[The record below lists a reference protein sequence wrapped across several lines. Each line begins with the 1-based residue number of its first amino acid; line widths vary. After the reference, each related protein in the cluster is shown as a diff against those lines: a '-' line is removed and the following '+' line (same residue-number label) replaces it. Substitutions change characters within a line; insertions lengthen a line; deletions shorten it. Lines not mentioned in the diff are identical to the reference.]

1 MTTIVGLGRP
11 ELASLLT
18 PLGLDTARI
27 VRELWTGLY
36 ARGAANL
43 EQIRLNKAVRAKLAA
58 VVSLDR
64 PKIVREQI
72 SSDGTRKWLIELADK
87 NLVETVYIPE
97 EGRGAVCVSS
107 QVGCTMRCSFCH
119 TGTQPLVRNLTAA
132 EIASQ
137 VLLARDRL
145 GDFEGGKRGSLVGS
159 VVLMGMGEPLANYDA
174 VVSAIAV
181 MSDTDGLAI
190 SKRRITLSTSGL
202 VPQIDRLGRECAVS
216 LAISLHA
223 TNDRLRDELVP
234 INTRFKLE
242 ELMAACRR
250 YPSTNAR
257 RILFEYVMLDGVNDS
272 EAEARE
278 LVRLLEGVNA
288 KVNLI
293 PFNPWPGSRYG
304 TSTPERIEAF
314 ARVLVNAGFPSPV
327 RTPRGRDIA
336 AACGQLKSASIRA
349 KKTSAALRADG

>member
-1 MTTIVGLGRP
+1 MTIAGLGRA
-11 ELASLLT
+11 ELEALLAPLEVDT
-18 PLGLDTARI
+18 PRVL
-27 VRELWTGLY
+27 RELWTGLY
-36 ARGAANL
+36 ARGATSL
-43 EQIRLNKAVRAKLAA
+43 EQLPLNKKVREKLAGA
-58 VVSLDR
+58 VSLER
-64 PKIVREQI
+64 PEIVREQI
-72 SSDGTRKWLIELADK
+72 SNDGTRKWLLKLADG

-132 EIASQ
+132 EIAAQ

-145 GDFEGGKRGSLVGS
+145 GDFEGGKRGNLVGS

-174 VVSAIAV
+174 VVSAIAT
-181 MSDTDGLAI
+181 MSDSDGLAI
-190 SKRRITLSTSGL
+190 SRRRITLSTSGL
-202 VPQIDRLGRECAVS
+202 VPQIERLGREHPVS

-223 TNDRLRDELVP
+223 TNDALRDELVP
-234 INTRFKLE
+234 INTRYNLE
-242 ELMAACRR
+242 RLIEACRG
-250 YPSTNAR
+250 YPASNAR

-272 EAEARE
+272 DAEAQA
-278 LVRLLEGVNA
+278 LVKLLAGLHA

-304 TSTPERIEAF
+304 TSKPERIEAF
-314 ARVLVNAGFPSPV
+314 SRILVEAGFPSPV

-336 AACGQLKSASIRA
+336 AACGQLKSDSVRA
-349 KKTSAALRADG
+349 KKAPTSLRADI